1 MNTENDY
8 RVVLFLFGI
17 QHLSNFKIFQ
27 IWYHYRLVLQFCWIS
42 SLASYEQ
49 RTWLQIGLDFPW
61 KFSNEQASTWRKTTL
76 WFFVLRWKPLEP
88 NISPLD
94 KAYTLV
100 LFFWDSWIDMF
111 WKPLLLQIGFKKSEF
126 MSHEDRKWLQSG
138 FGVFL
143 EISTW
148 NFQEKNHYKLV
159 FKFLGNQHQAL
170 QRAYSLV
177 KILFDQN
184 WMSTFQKS
192 RSLQIGF
199 LDIWVT
205 TKWLHV
211 TKQFWV
217 KFGSLRF
224 GSCFGG

>member
-27 IWYHYRLVLQFCWIS
+27 IWYHYRLVLQFCWKS

-88 NISPLD
+88 NINPSTKP
-94 KAYTLV
+94 TLWFY
-100 LFFWDSWIDMF
+100 FFWDSWIDMF

-148 NFQEKNHYKLV
+148 NFQEKK
-159 FKFLGNQHQAL
+159 
-170 QRAYSLV
+170 
-177 KILFDQN
+177 
-184 WMSTFQKS
+184 
-192 RSLQIGF
+192 SLQIGF
-199 LDIWVT
+199 QISWKSTSSPSKSL
-205 TKWLHV
+205 
-211 TKQFWV
+211 QF
-217 KFGSLRF
+217 G
-224 GSCFGG
+224 